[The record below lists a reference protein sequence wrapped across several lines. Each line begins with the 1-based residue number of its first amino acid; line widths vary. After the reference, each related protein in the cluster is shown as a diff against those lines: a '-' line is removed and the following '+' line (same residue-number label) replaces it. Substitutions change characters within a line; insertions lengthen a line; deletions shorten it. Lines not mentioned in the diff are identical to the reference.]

1 MTDVGH
7 DKYQRVITE
16 IDDLEEQIEALAAA
30 HAPAEQLRSL
40 NQRLEERM
48 YELARLTDGCQKIH
62 VKREG

>member
-1 MTDVGH
+1 MSDVARE
-7 DKYQRVITE
+7 KYQRVIDE

-30 HAPAEQLRSL
+30 HAPTGEVRAL